1 MTNAQEGVICIDS
14 AEALIEISKNATTEE
29 FTLAK
34 SYELS
39 ADIDLSNEDFMLIP
53 IFSGTLDGRGY
64 TIKGLSIS
72 EKSTDAGL
80 VGLIGEQ
87 GVVKNLNIEGNISPV
102 GSKITVGGVVGTNKG
117 IINAVNFS
125 GVLKAYKTVGG
136 IAGVQNG
143 VIEDCTNQGIVYG
156 RRDVG
161 GIAGI
166 LEPYMEIAY
175 ESDTLDKLNRQL
187 EVLNELSD
195 EFSTQLDTSV
205 NLLQE
210 DSDSISEKQDK
221 LKENFDNR
229 LDYHKQEA
237 DNFDAGLDEKREGLD
252 AVNENIASNT
262 SDTADKVGDLRD
274 RPSYSDIIKKDN
286 SKLQN
291 TIVAIK
297 NISTISERMKS
308 SLENKRGKYRKLR
321 RAVGTG
327 ANSRKV

>member
-1 MTNAQEGVICIDS
+1 MP
-14 AEALIEISKNATTEE
+14 
-29 FTLAK
+29 
-34 SYELS
+34 
-39 ADIDLSNEDFMLIP
+39 IP
-53 IFSGTLDGRGY
+53 IFSGILDGRGY

-80 VGLIGEQ
+80 IGLIGEQ

-102 GSKITVGGVVGTNKG
+102 GSKITVGGVVETNKG

-187 EVLNELSD
+187 EVLNKLSD
-195 EFSTQLDTSV
+195 EFSIQLDTSV

-237 DNFDAGLDEKREGLD
+237 DNFDAGLDEKREGLG

-262 SDTADKVGDLRD
+262 SDAADKVGDLRD

-291 TIVAIK
+291 TIAAIK